1 LSFKFLFVKA
11 NYFFLNYFYFIYNT
25 MKKNPTFVDEIWNVN
40 NYKRT
45 SHRSIPYAIAKLGP
59 YVRKFE
65 IGPIVFVIR
74 PNDILFAQM

>member
-1 LSFKFLFVKA
+1 
-11 NYFFLNYFYFIYNT
+11 
-25 MKKNPTFVDEIWNVN
+25 MKKTPTFVDEIWNVN